1 MKKDNWFP
9 KENDAEDY
17 SSSLHQRTEELYQVP
32 AAEPDENGIIEL
44 AGLVLRDIVVLPR
57 MVSPIFIVPGSNLL
71 AIQEAQFNYET
82 MVALVLRDPEV
93 EEPAPGDFLPVGV
106 EIAVGRLLTIPDGN
120 NSALIQGRRR
130 LEVIDYVQEEPF
142 FRVRARI
149 IEENEETGR
158 KTEALM
164 RTTRDLFE
172 RCVQLD
178 RSLPEE
184 AHLFSLN
191 IHEPGWL
198 ADMVATAISLPLP
211 ERQALLMLL
220 DPMER
225 LKRVNWL
232 LAQELDVLQLEDE
245 IQNRVQ
251 SEVDRSQREFYLREQ
266 MKAIQTELGE
276 GDIFTRE
283 ISDLHDK
290 ITGMDL
296 PEEVKTVAL
305 KEIERLSQMPSMAPE
320 VGIIRTYLD
329 WILELPWANE
339 TEDNL
344 DVIHAADVLEQYH
357 YGLGKAKDR
366 ILEYIAVRSLK
377 PRKMRQPILCF
388 VGAPGTGKTSLG
400 RSIAEALGRKFV
412 RVSLGGVRDEAEIRG
427 HRRTYIGAL
436 PGRILQT
443 MRRAGSINPLFMLDE
458 IDKLGADFRG
468 DPSAALLEVLDPEQN
483 YAFSDHYLELAFD
496 LSRVMFITTANNLGT
511 IPPAL
516 MDRMEIIEFPGYIEE
531 EKLEIANRFLIPRQ
545 LEESGLEE
553 KEIDFQEQS
562 IRKIIREYTYEA
574 GVRNLEREIG
584 RMSRKIAR
592 LKSEKKHFPTR
603 LNQSHVEK
611 FLGPPQFFM
620 TEAEGEDEVGVATAI
635 AWTENGGEI
644 MPVEV
649 LIMEGKGNTQI
660 TGQIGDVMQESAQAA
675 LSYLK
680 SRSRDLDLD
689 PEIYE
694 RLDVHIHI
702 PEGAIPKDGPS
713 AGITIATALISAF
726 TERGVSKDVCM
737 TGEITLRGKI
747 LPIGG
752 VREKVLAAHRAGLKT
767 VLLPEKNMKDLVDI
781 PRKVLQDLQIKPVT
795 HMDQVLELALSP
807 KENKPKTSR
816 RSPVKVAKEKAPSLK
831 RAHKASWKK
840 KISLGDTV
848 AQANFFPTVRI
859 LDRDCVYWIYLFV
872 GSFLVFRNGFHWL
885 IFSIWMV
892 RTPFLTCESI
902 FSNSVSKVERAERI

>member
-1 MKKDNWFP
+1 MKKDNWIQKDHDSEEF
-9 KENDAEDY
+9 
-17 SSSLHQRTEELYQVP
+17 SSALHQRTEELYQVP
-32 AAEPDENGIIEL
+32 DAEPDVNGIIECS
-44 AGLVLRDIVVLPR
+44 AMVMRDIVVFPR
-57 MVSPIFIVPGSNLL
+57 MVSPIFITPGSNLL

-82 MVALVLRDPEV
+82 MVALVVKDPEK
-93 EEPAPGDFLPVGV
+93 EELTTADFLNIGI
-106 EIAVGRLLTIPDGN
+106 EIAVGRLLNIPDGN
-120 NSALIQGRRR
+120 NSALVQGRRR
-130 LEVIDYVQEEPF
+130 LEILEFLQVDPF
-142 FRVRARI
+142 YRVRARV
-149 IEENEETGR
+149 IEEPTEIER
-158 KTEALM
+158 QTEALM

-178 RSLPEE
+178 RSLPDE
-184 AHLFSLN
+184 AHLFSVN

-198 ADMVATAISLPLP
+198 ADMVATAISLPFY
-211 ERQALLMLL
+211 ERQALLMLVN
-220 DPMER
+220 PVER

-283 ISDLHDK
+283 IFELRERV
-290 ITGMDL
+290 IAAQL
-296 PEEVKTVAL
+296 PDEVRGTAL
-305 KEIERLSQMPSMAPE
+305 KEVDRLSQMPSMAPE

-329 WILELPWANE
+329 WILELPWAVE
-339 TEDNL
+339 SEDNL
-344 DVIHAADVLEQYH
+344 DVANAAKVLEKYH

-377 PRKMRQPILCF
+377 PKKARQPILCF

-400 RSIAEALGRKFV
+400 RSIAEALERKFV

-443 MRRAGSINPLFMLDE
+443 MRRAGTINPLFMLDE

-483 YAFSDHYLELAFD
+483 HAFSDHYLELNFD
-496 LSRVMFITTANNLGT
+496 LSKVMFITTANYLGY

-516 MDRMEIIEFPGYIEE
+516 LDRMEVIEFPGYIEE
-531 EKLEIANRFLIPRQ
+531 EKLEIAKRFLVPRQ
-545 LEESGLEE
+545 LEESGLEPE
-553 KEIDFQEQS
+553 EIVFQEQTLS
-562 IRKIIREYTYEA
+562 KIIREYTYEA

-584 RMSRKIAR
+584 RMCRKVAR
-592 LKSEKKHFPTR
+592 LKSEKKKYPTH
-603 LNQSHVEK
+603 LVPKTVER
-611 FLGPPQFFM
+611 FLGPVQFFQ
-620 TEAEGEDEVGVATAI
+620 TQAEMEDEIGVATAL
-635 AWTENGGEI
+635 AWTESGGDI

-649 LIMEGKGNTQI
+649 LILDGKGTVQI
-660 TGQIGDVMQESAQAA
+660 TGQIGDVMQESAQAG

-680 SRSRDLDLD
+680 SRAKELDID
-689 PEIYE
+689 PEMFE

-726 TERGVSKDVCM
+726 TERGVSKEVGM
-737 TGEITLRGKI
+737 TGEITLRGKV

-767 VLLPEKNMKDLVDI
+767 VILPERNMKDLVDI
-781 PRKVLQDLQIKPVT
+781 PKKVLQDLKIVPVQ
-795 HMDQVLELALSP
+795 HMDQVLELALRPATGKS
-807 KENKPKTSR
+807 TR
-816 RSPVKVAKEKAPSLK
+816 ARKAPRK
-831 RAHKASWKK
+831 KDKDGADEAS
-840 KISLGDTV
+840 
-848 AQANFFPTVRI
+848 AQTHSEPK
-859 LDRDCVYWIYLFV
+859 D
-872 GSFLVFRNGFHWL
+872 
-885 IFSIWMV
+885 
-892 RTPFLTCESI
+892 
-902 FSNSVSKVERAERI
+902 ERETKTEPSQV